1 MPVSNK
7 KLFLIF
13 RIVLAVL
20 LLIIVLDL
28 SLSTLPG
35 SISSYFENHIPAM
48 VAGAIIVFLA
58 FVRVN
63 YFKYEDEY
71 EIVHITAKSLLF
83 GRFESM
89 ANTRYEFPKRLITD
103 FKYKDG
109 LFQKKLVIYLESQN
123 GAKRIRKFDLS
134 FVPLKKLTYVL
145 ESLERIK
152 TQNLSTLNKEA

>member
-7 KLFLIF
+7 KLFLVF
-13 RIVLAVL
+13 RIVLAIL
-20 LLIIVLDL
+20 LLIIVMDL

-35 SISSYFENHIPAM
+35 SISNYFNNHIPAIL
-48 VAGAIIVFLA
+48 AGTIILFLA

-63 YFKYEDEY
+63 YFQYEDEY

-103 FKYKDG
+103 FKFKEG
-109 LFQKKLVIYLESQN
+109 VFQKKLTIYLESQN

-145 ESLERIK
+145 NSLERIK
-152 TQNLSTLNKEA
+152 TQNLSTLNKQG